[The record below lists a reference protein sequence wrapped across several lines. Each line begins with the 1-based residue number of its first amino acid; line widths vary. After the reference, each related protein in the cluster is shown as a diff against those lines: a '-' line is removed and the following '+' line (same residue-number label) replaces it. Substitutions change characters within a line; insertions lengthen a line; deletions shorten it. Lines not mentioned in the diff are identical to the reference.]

1 VAWRRPTLPR
11 LETQYHGRWGVSRPC
26 SGWERVYQPRDGH
39 QATGPDPLMDEMV
52 SVVCVTCFGAVRGGW
67 RTIHAVVLRDR
78 EFYWAIRI
86 ARLRGLPRFH
96 LRPIDVLVLHGPW
109 GDLVLRLVSRLDAF
123 SGYPF
128 RTWLP
133 GDATGVTTGAPEVR
147 PSRSSRT
154 RERSSQV
161 SNTHGR

>member
-1 VAWRRPTLPR
+1 MFGMGTGVATPR
-11 LETQYHGRWGVSRPC
+11 WP
-26 SGWERVYQPRDGH
+26 PGH
-39 QATGPDPLMDEMV
+39 HTRCVL
-52 SVVCVTCFGAVRGGW
+52 VCVEWIWCAVLGRVREHAGGWFTTRLGAVRGGDVAI
-67 RTIHAVVLRDR
+67 TLRWLWIEFDR
-78 EFYWAIRI
+78 AIRT
-86 ARLRGLPRFH
+86 ARLNGLPH
-96 LRPIDVLVLHGPW
+96 VYPRPIDVMVYHGPQ

-154 RERSSQV
+154 RESASQV
-161 SNTHGR
+161 SNTHSR